1 MYNFHTCNSE
11 LILAEI
17 NKEISDIDKQLRFGH
32 DQTLVEQ
39 QQELFDAREWTETY
53 MAPSRKASIKIIKF
67 SEKNY
72 QVWKS
77 LRSR

>member
-1 MYNFHTCNSE
+1 MYNFYTCNSE

-17 NKEISDIDKQLRFGH
+17 NKEISDIDKELRFEH
-32 DQTLVEQ
+32 NQALVEK
-39 QQELFDAREWTETY
+39 QQELFDAREWTETH
-53 MAPSRKASIKIIKF
+53 MAPSRKAPGSTIKF
-67 SEKNY
+67 NEKYY

>member
-17 NKEISDIDKQLRFGH
+17 NEEISDIDKELRFGH
-32 DQTLVEQ
+32 NQALAEQ
-39 QQELFDAREWTETY
+39 QQELFDAREWAETY
-53 MAPSRKASIKIIKF
+53 MAPSRKAPVETIKF
-67 SEKNY
+67 DEKAY
-72 QVWKS
+72 QIWKT

>member
-17 NKEISDIDKQLRFGH
+17 NKEIADIDKELRFGH
-32 DQTLVEQ
+32 NQALAEQ

-53 MAPSRKASIKIIKF
+53 MAPSRSFPGSIIKF
-67 SEKNY
+67 NEKNY

>member
-17 NKEISDIDKQLRFGH
+17 NEEISDIDKELRFEH
-32 DQTLVEQ
+32 NQALVEQ
-39 QQELFDAREWTETY
+39 QQELFDAREWTETH
-53 MAPSRKASIKIIKF
+53 MAPPRKSQVSTIKF
-67 SEKNY
+67 NEKDY